1 MLNLKPKTR
10 KEYEELCNQIASRTS
25 KNASSEEKLHIEV
38 VVAELLANYQ
48 GEDQIIHSSELEK
61 KAREKAKIPSIKIKH
76 TQMDQ
81 KVGGIKLGQLIIMSG
96 SVKSGKTQFLYD
108 LVTNNMETVKPLLLF
123 FEDKP
128 IDVIGKMLS
137 FDNNYKIPDFYT
149 PDNYLDDSLDWI
161 KMCILESKFKY
172 GTKVVVIDNIHYLTQ
187 SSAQTSRY
195 DKFLSNYSK
204 ELKEFATKWNVAIF
218 LIAHTNKLPEDR
230 PPTVF
235 DIADSAGIG
244 QIADKVWFI
253 KRGEDNENIW
263 YSDRDR
269 QTGFKGSITFTF
281 NRGNFIEGF

>member
-1 MLNLKPKTR
+1 MNLKPKTR
-10 KEYEELCNQIASRTS
+10 KEYEELCKHIASSAS
-25 KNASSEEKLHIEV
+25 KNATEEQRLRIEV
-38 VVAELLANYQ
+38 TIAEVLANYQ

-61 KAREKAKIPSIKIKH
+61 KAKEKALIPSMKISH
-76 TQMDQ
+76 REMNQGI
-81 KVGGIKLGQLIIMSG
+81 GGIKMGQLIIMSG

-108 LVTNNMETVKPLLLF
+108 LVTRTMDNVKPLLLF

-137 FDNNYKIPDFYT
+137 HNPNYVIPEFYT
-149 PDNYLDDSLDWI
+149 PDNYSDDSLDWI
-161 KMCILESKFKY
+161 KMCMLESKFKY
-172 GTKVVVIDNIHYLTQ
+172 GTKVIVIDNVHYLTQ

-195 DKFLSNYSK
+195 DKYLSNYSK
-204 ELKEFATKWNVAIF
+204 ELKDFAVKWNMAIF
-218 LIAHTNKLPEDR
+218 LIAHTNKMPEDR

-253 KRGEDNENIW
+253 KRGEDKESIW

-281 NRGNFIEGF
+281 SKGHFNESF